1 VRVPEV
7 AYTVLRK
14 ASQQLA
20 SDICRQRQE
29 LSHSAERLECASQEK
44 TAARDSPTV
53 ISEHAFRVIVA

>member
-1 VRVPEV
+1 MPEV
-7 AYTVLRK
+7 AYTALRK

-29 LSHSAERLECASQEK
+29 LSHSAERPECASQGK

-53 ISEHAFRVIVA
+53 ISERVFRVIVA